1 VTETAVGSSETLYTT
16 AQVADRM
23 QLPAHHIRAA
33 IRRGRLRAYLPAG
46 RRHGYRIP
54 ESAIQDFVRASATPH
69 ASENSGAP

>member
-1 VTETAVGSSETLYTT
+1 MTGTAVESAEALYTT

-23 QLPAHHIRAA
+23 QLPVHYIRAA

-54 ESAIQDFVRASATPH
+54 ESAIQDFLRASATPH
-69 ASENSGAP
+69 ASETCGAP